1 MNTYNSISEFPNKKT
16 VVTIGTFDG
25 VHIGHKKIIAKVIS
39 NAEELNCE
47 STVLTF
53 FPHPRVVL
61 QNGESLKLLNT
72 IEEKKILLEKIGLS
86 NLVIHPFDKE
96 FSQLSAEDFVKI
108 ILVDQLHVQKIII
121 GYDHRFGKNRSADIK
136 DLSLFGIKYGFAV
149 EQISAQ
155 EIDEIAISSTKI
167 RTSLEEGAITLAN
180 EYLGYNY
187 FFSGTV
193 VKGNQL
199 GRTLGF
205 PTANIQIDENYKLI
219 PKNGVYFVKSKI
231 NEKLVFGMMNIG
243 TRPTVDG
250 KNQSIE
256 VHFFEFELD
265 LYDMKITIELVDF
278 IREEQKF
285 ESLEALKNQLFKDE
299 QICKNYIN
307 NNKFNIVE

>member
-1 MNTYNSISEFPNKKT
+1 LNTYNSISEFPNKKT

-47 STVLTF
+47 SAVLTF

-72 IEEKKILLEKIGLS
+72 VEEKKILLEKIGLS

-136 DLSLFGIKYGFAV
+136 DLSLFGIKYGFEV

-167 RTSLEEGAITLAN
+167 RTSLEVGAITLAN

-205 PTANIQIDENYKLI
+205 PTANIQIDEDYKLI

-231 NEKLVFGMMNIG
+231 NEKPVFGMMNIG

>member
-1 MNTYNSISEFPNKKT
+1 LNTYNSISEFPNKKT

-47 STVLTF
+47 SAVLTF

-72 IEEKKILLEKIGLS
+72 VEEKKILLEKIGLS

-136 DLSLFGIKYGFAV
+136 DLSLFGIKYGFEV

-187 FFSGTV
+187 FFSGTI

-205 PTANIQIDENYKLI
+205 PTANIQIDEDYKLI

-231 NEKLVFGMMNIG
+231 NEKPVFGMMNIG

-256 VHFFEFELD
+256 IHFFEFELD
-265 LYDMKITIELVDF
+265 LYDRKITIELVDF

-285 ESLEALKNQLFKDE
+285 ESLEALKKQLFKDK

>member
-25 VHIGHKKIIAKVIS
+25 VHLGHKKVIAKIIS

-72 IEEKKILLEKIGLS
+72 IEEKKLLLDKLGLT
-86 NLVIHPFDKE
+86 NLIIHPFDNE
-96 FSQLSAEDFVKI
+96 FAQLSAEDFAKKI
-108 ILVDQLHVQKIII
+108 LIDQLHVHKIII

-136 DLSLFGIKYGFAV
+136 DLLLFGQKYGFEV

-167 RTSLEEGAITLAN
+167 RTSLEDGAITLAN
-180 EYLGYNY
+180 EYLGYYY

-205 PTANIQIDENYKLI
+205 PTANIQIAEDYKLI

-231 NEKLVFGMMNIG
+231 NNKPVFGMMNIG
-243 TRPTVDG
+243 TRPTVEG
-250 KNQSIE
+250 KNQTIE
-256 VHFFEFELD
+256 VHFFDFDQD
-265 LYDMKITIELVDF
+265 LYDKKITIEMIDF
-278 IREEQKF
+278 IREELKF
-285 ESLEALKNQLFKDE
+285 ESVESLKNQLHKDK

-307 NNKFNIVE
+307 NSKFNIVE

>member
-1 MNTYNSISEFPNKKT
+1 M
-16 VVTIGTFDG
+16 VTIGTFDG
-25 VHIGHKKIIAKVIS
+25 VHLGHKKVIAKIIS

-72 IEEKKILLEKIGLS
+72 IEEKKFLLDKLGLT
-86 NLVIHPFDKE
+86 NLIIHPFDNE
-96 FSQLSAEDFVKI
+96 FAQLSAEDFVKK
-108 ILVDQLHVQKIII
+108 ILIDQLHVHKIII

-136 DLSLFGIKYGFAV
+136 DLLLFGQKYGFEV

-167 RTSLEEGAITLAN
+167 RTSLEEGVITLAN
-180 EYLGYNY
+180 GYLGYNY

-205 PTANIQIDENYKLI
+205 PTANIQIAEDYKLI
-219 PKNGVYFVKSKI
+219 PKKGVYIVKSKI
-231 NEKLVFGMMNIG
+231 NGKDCIGMMNIG

-256 VHFFEFELD
+256 VHFLDQNID
-265 LYDMKITIELVDF
+265 LYNKKITIELLAF

-285 ESLEALKNQLFKDE
+285 ESVEALKNQLEKDK
-299 QICKNYIN
+299 QFCSDYIN
-307 NNKFNIVE
+307 NSTV

>member
-1 MNTYNSISEFPNKKT
+1 LNTYNSISEFPNKKT

-25 VHIGHKKIIAKVIS
+25 VHLGHKKVIAKIIS

-72 IEEKKILLEKIGLS
+72 IEEKKFLLDKLGLT
-86 NLVIHPFDKE
+86 NLIIHPFDNE
-96 FSQLSAEDFVKI
+96 FAQLSAEDFVKK
-108 ILVDQLHVQKIII
+108 ILIDQLHVHKIII

-136 DLSLFGIKYGFAV
+136 DLLLFGQKYGFEV

-167 RTSLEEGAITLAN
+167 RTSLEEGVITLAN
-180 EYLGYNY
+180 GYLGYNY

-205 PTANIQIDENYKLI
+205 PTANIQIAEDYKLI
-219 PKNGVYFVKSKI
+219 PKKGVYIVKSKI
-231 NEKLVFGMMNIG
+231 NGKDCIGMMNIG

-256 VHFFEFELD
+256 VHFLDQNID
-265 LYDMKITIELVDF
+265 LYNKKITIELLAF

-285 ESLEALKNQLFKDE
+285 ESVEALKNQLEKDK
-299 QICKNYIN
+299 QFCSDYIN
-307 NNKFNIVE
+307 NSTV

>member
-1 MNTYNSISEFPNKKT
+1 LNTYNSISEFPNKKT
-16 VVTIGTFDG
+16 VVTIGTFDW
-25 VHIGHKKIIAKVIS
+25 VNIGHKKIISKVIS

-47 STVLTF
+47 SAVLTF

-72 IEEKKILLEKIGLS
+72 VEEKKILLEKIGLS

-265 LYDMKITIELVDF
+265 LYDMKITIELVTF

-285 ESLEALKNQLFKDE
+285 ESLEALKNQLFKDK

>member
-25 VHIGHKKIIAKVIS
+25 VHLGHKKVIAKIIS

-72 IEEKKILLEKIGLS
+72 IEEKKFLLDKLGLT
-86 NLVIHPFDKE
+86 NLIIHPFDNE
-96 FSQLSAEDFVKI
+96 FAQLSAEDFVKK
-108 ILVDQLHVQKIII
+108 ILIDQLHVHKIII

-136 DLSLFGIKYGFAV
+136 DLLLFGQKYGFEV

-167 RTSLEEGAITLAN
+167 RTSLEEGVITLAN
-180 EYLGYNY
+180 GYLGYNY

-205 PTANIQIDENYKLI
+205 PTANIQIAEDYKLI
-219 PKNGVYFVKSKI
+219 PKKGVYIVKSKI
-231 NEKLVFGMMNIG
+231 NGKDCIGMMNIG

-256 VHFFEFELD
+256 VHFLDQNID
-265 LYDMKITIELVDF
+265 LYNKKITIELLAF

-285 ESLEALKNQLFKDE
+285 ESVEALKNQLEKDK
-299 QICKNYIN
+299 QFCSDYIN
-307 NNKFNIVE
+307 NSTV

>member
-25 VHIGHKKIIAKVIS
+25 VHLGHKKVIAKIIS

-72 IEEKKILLEKIGLS
+72 IEEKKLLLESFGIA
-86 NLVIHPFDKE
+86 NLIIHPFDKE
-96 FSQLSAEDFVKI
+96 FSQLSAEDFVKK
-108 ILVDQLHVQKIII
+108 ILVEQIQIQKIII
-121 GYDHRFGKNRSADIK
+121 GYDHRFGTNRSADIN
-136 DLSLFGIKYGFAV
+136 DLIVFGKKYGFEV
-149 EQISAQ
+149 EQIEAQ

-167 RTSLEEGAITLAN
+167 RTSLEDGAITLAN

-187 FFSGTV
+187 FFSGIV
-193 VKGNQL
+193 VKGNQI
-199 GRTLGF
+199 GRTIDF
-205 PTANIQIDENYKLI
+205 PTANIQIDEAYKLI

-231 NEKLVFGMMNIG
+231 NNKPVFGMMNIG
-243 TRPTVDG
+243 TRPTVEG
-250 KNQSIE
+250 KNQTIE
-256 VHFFEFELD
+256 VHFFDFDQD
-265 LYDMKITIELVDF
+265 LYDKKITIEMIDF
-278 IREEQKF
+278 IREELKF
-285 ESLEALKNQLFKDE
+285 ESVESLKNQLHKDK

-307 NNKFNIVE
+307 NSKFNIVE

>member
-47 STVLTF
+47 SAVLTF

>member
-1 MNTYNSISEFPNKKT
+1 M
-16 VVTIGTFDG
+16 VTIGTFDG
-25 VHIGHKKIIAKVIS
+25 VHLGHKKVIAKIIS

-72 IEEKKILLEKIGLS
+72 IEEKKLLLDKLGLT
-86 NLVIHPFDKE
+86 NLIIHPFDNE
-96 FSQLSAEDFVKI
+96 FAQLSAEDFAKKI
-108 ILVDQLHVQKIII
+108 LIDQLHVHKIII

-136 DLSLFGIKYGFAV
+136 DLLLFGQKYGFEV

-180 EYLGYNY
+180 GYLGYNY

-205 PTANIQIDENYKLI
+205 PTANIQIAEDYKLI
-219 PKNGVYFVKSKI
+219 PKKGVYIVKSKI
-231 NEKLVFGMMNIG
+231 NGKDCIGMMNIG

-256 VHFFEFELD
+256 VHFLDQNID
-265 LYDMKITIELVDF
+265 LYNKKITIELLAF

-285 ESLEALKNQLFKDE
+285 ESVEALKNQLEKDK
-299 QICKNYIN
+299 QFCSDYIN
-307 NNKFNIVE
+307 NSTV